1 MDCAQKAFDTTWG
14 LKASGSSR
22 AGLMQ
27 KLANAMVEN
36 RDELCAL
43 EALDNGG
50 FFLDLLF
57 AR

>member
-1 MDCAQKAFDTTWG
+1 
-14 LKASGSSR
+14 
-22 AGLMQ
+22 MQ